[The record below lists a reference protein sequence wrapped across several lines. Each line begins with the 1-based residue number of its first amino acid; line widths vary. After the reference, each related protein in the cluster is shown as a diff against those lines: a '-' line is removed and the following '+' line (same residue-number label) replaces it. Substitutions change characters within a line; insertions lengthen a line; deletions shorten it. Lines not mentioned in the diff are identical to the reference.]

1 MENVFYLKVGLIIL
15 ELHLTH
21 MVFILILISYFLF
34 SYLIFFL
41 TFSNR
46 IINFKV
52 VMVLNGGSEIIPFQI
67 SFICQVSEIKMS
79 LTCLQKNW
87 LLWDYLCLLFFS
99 KLGRFFFFIYLFIVF
114 QKINPKKKKLE
125 SRWIPWTNCCLFPI
139 IWLTIKIF

>member
-79 LTCLQKNW
+79 LTCLQKN
-87 LLWDYLCLLFFS
+87 
-99 KLGRFFFFIYLFIVF
+99 
-114 QKINPKKKKLE
+114 
-125 SRWIPWTNCCLFPI
+125 
-139 IWLTIKIF
+139 